1 MISIGLLGWHPF
13 SIFMEPDSEAIVCDN
28 AMHFPEGTFMGIIK
42 TIMKM

>member
-13 SIFMEPDSEAIVCDN
+13 SILMEPDSAIVCDN